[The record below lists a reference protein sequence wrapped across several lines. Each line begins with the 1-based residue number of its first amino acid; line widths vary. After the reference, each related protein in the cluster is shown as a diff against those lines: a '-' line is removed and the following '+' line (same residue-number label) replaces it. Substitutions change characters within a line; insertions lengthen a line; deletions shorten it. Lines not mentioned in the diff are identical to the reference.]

1 MLPENLVYVLESLS
15 LVGPSKAVGYLPIRT
30 VTHVLGLKV
39 EGVIADAEAR
49 GLEAITFG
57 PRHCCIKSGALYVF
71 DQEALERILRGSS
84 ATLQEVGAPLDPQ
97 KFVRFIAR
105 NWFASDSPIMPIIR
119 TAFADDVTPA

>member
-1 MLPENLVYVLESLS
+1 MLPENLAYVLESLS

-49 GLEAITFG
+49 GLEAINFG
-57 PRHCCIKSGALYVF
+57 PRQCCIKSGALYVF

-84 ATLQEVGAPLDPQ
+84 ATLREMGAPLDPK

-105 NWFASDSPIMPIIR
+105 NWFAPDHPIMPIIR
-119 TAFADDVTPA
+119 IAFGG